1 MLHEELTRVR
11 KFIAAMRDPDAG
23 MELRMNADNAELV
36 EMILY
41 DVAARV
47 RDIELSVIPLVMLND
62 LPEDGKVIS
71 LAEYKS
77 KTPKKRNAK

>member
-11 KFIAAMRDPDAG
+11 KFIAAMRDPDAD

-36 EMILY
+36 EMILHE
-41 DVAARV
+41 VAARV
-47 RDIELSVIPLVMLND
+47 RDLELSVVPLVVLNG